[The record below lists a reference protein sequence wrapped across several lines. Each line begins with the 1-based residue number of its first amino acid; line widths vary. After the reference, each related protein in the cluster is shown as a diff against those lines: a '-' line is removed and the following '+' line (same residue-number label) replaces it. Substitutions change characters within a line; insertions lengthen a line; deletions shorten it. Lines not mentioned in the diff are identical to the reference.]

1 MFLAIDTAACT
12 PIYQQ
17 VADGIRALIARGD
30 LKPGSPLPPVRQL
43 AADLG
48 VNLNTIAVAY
58 RELQSEGLLTVKH
71 GSGAIVASRTTTE
84 HTDEELRRGLRSAL
98 TQLVL
103 AGLSK
108 GKILGIVTDELREL
122 TKGARS

>member
-1 MFLAIDTAACT
+1 MFLAIDTAART
-12 PIYQQ
+12 PMYQQ